1 MKIPNVST
9 VDEVYLG
16 NHSTR
21 VKQLSI
27 YFTYSLGILNKH
39 DNQTDNMRK
48 HMVLR
53 AKEYTFI
60 CITIFVTFL
69 QRLLHDYD
77 VKLHDKTFVEYM
89 NTRQILLSLSRP
101 G

>member
-77 VKLHDKTFVEYM
+77 VKLHDKTFVEDT
-89 NTRQILLSLSRP
+89 NTQKILLYLSIP

>member
-48 HMVLR
+48 HVVLR
-53 AKEYTFI
+53 AKEYT
-60 CITIFVTFL
+60 
-69 QRLLHDYD
+69 LHDYD
-77 VKLHDKTFVEYM
+77 VKLHDKTFVEDT
-89 NTRQILLSLSRP
+89 NTKQILLYLSRP

>member
-48 HMVLR
+48 HVALR

-77 VKLHDKTFVEYM
+77 VKLHDKTFVEDT
-89 NTRQILLSLSRP
+89 NTQQILLYLSRP